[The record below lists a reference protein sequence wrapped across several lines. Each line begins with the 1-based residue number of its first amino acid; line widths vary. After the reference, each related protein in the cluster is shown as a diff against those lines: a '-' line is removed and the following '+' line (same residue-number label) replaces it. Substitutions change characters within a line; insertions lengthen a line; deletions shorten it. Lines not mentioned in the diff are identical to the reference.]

1 MHQPVTA
8 SQIHRMRLLRAQG
21 LLIRQIAAEL
31 GVVNS
36 TVSRLLS
43 DRPREAR
50 DPQPKRIDTRMRG
63 RRNPAAGPPAR
74 VDVVEYAR
82 QQCPTA
88 LPLLQR
94 LRGRP

>member
-1 MHQPVTA
+1 MAHRPVTA
-8 SQIHRMRLLRAQG
+8 AQIHRMRLLRARG
-21 LLIRQIAAEL
+21 LLIRQLAVEL
-31 GVVNS
+31 GLVSS

-43 DRPREAR
+43 EPPANSERRSRTVA
-50 DPQPKRIDTRMRG
+50 RMRG
-63 RRNPAAGPPAR
+63 RSNPNAGPPAR

-82 QQCPTA
+82 QQCQTA

>member
-1 MHQPVTA
+1 MAHKAVPSTV
-8 SQIHRMRLLRAQG
+8 IHRMRLLRARG
-21 LLIRQIAAEL
+21 LLIRQIAADVGL
-31 GVVNS
+31 VNS

-43 DRPREAR
+43 EPPANSERRSRTVA
-50 DPQPKRIDTRMRG
+50 RMRG
-63 RRNPAAGPPAR
+63 RSNPNAGPPAR

-88 LPLLQR
+88 LPLLAR

>member
-1 MHQPVTA
+1 MAHKPVTA
-8 SQIHRMRLLRAQG
+8 SQIHRMRLLRARG
-21 LLIRQIAAEL
+21 LLIRQIAADVGL
-31 GVVNS
+31 VNS

-43 DRPREAR
+43 VAR
-50 DPQPKRIDTRMRG
+50 MKG
-63 RRNPAAGPPAR
+63 RSNPNAGPPAR